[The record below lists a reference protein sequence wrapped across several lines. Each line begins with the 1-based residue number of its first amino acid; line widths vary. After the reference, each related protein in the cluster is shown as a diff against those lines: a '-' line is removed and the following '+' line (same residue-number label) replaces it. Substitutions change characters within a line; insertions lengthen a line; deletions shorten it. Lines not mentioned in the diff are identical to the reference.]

1 MKEPPEKSTKRE
13 LAEKAIEA
21 GAGLI
26 PIVGSPLATVFAYM
40 VSWSHNERMKLWL
53 EDLAHAVDEMQETLE
68 ELTDDDVFLDAVV
81 NATRAAQATHQQEKL
96 DALRNGVVHSVGPDA
111 PTIDEQ
117 ARFFRLIEEFTP
129 SHLRLLAF
137 LDDPGA
143 VFDAAGIAR
152 PELMAGAR
160 SHLLEAGMPEFRGQ
174 KPWYDLL
181 MSDLTRASLVVGQLG
196 GMQTGGSLWVS
207 ATSDLGKR
215 FLAFIADDAEPST

>member
-1 MKEPPEKSTKRE
+1 MKEPPAKSTKRE
-13 LAEKAIEA
+13 LTEKAIEA

-26 PIVGSPLATVFAYM
+26 PLIGSPLATVFAYM

-53 EDLAHAVDEMQETLE
+53 EDLATAVDEMQQTLE

-96 DALRNGVVHSVGPDA
+96 DALRNGVVHSVGPNA

-143 VFDAAGIAR
+143 VFDAAGIPR
-152 PELMAGAR
+152 PEISAGAR
-160 SHLLEAGMPEFRGQ
+160 SYLLEAGLPEFRDQ
-174 KPWYDLL
+174 RPWYDLL
-181 MSDLTRASLVVGQLG
+181 MGDLTRSSLVVGQLS
-196 GMQTGGSLWVS
+196 GMQTGPSLWVS

-215 FLAFIADDAEPST
+215 FLAFVADDTASSS